1 MAGGKVEE
9 AIEKL
14 FAMQE
19 LEAVS
24 LSYAHTV
31 SAQQK
36 ADLEAFRAATRE
48 RALTMYNHVKTVEAG
63 EKGKGT
69 VVRFKIFCP
78 SLHTV
83 AMCLYSHE
91 SHLLGL
97 APSRVT
103 PPCNK
108 HRTLQQ
114 APYKHHTLQQA
125 PYKHHTLQQAPY
137 KHHTLQQA
145 PYKHHTLQ
153 QAPYT
158 AL

>member
-1 MAGGKVEE
+1 MEE

-69 VVRFKIFCP
+69 VVRPLLSKDEAIDK
-78 SLHTV
+78 
-83 AMCLYSHE
+83 AMT
-91 SHLLGL
+91 LLR
-97 APSRVT
+97 AV
-103 PPCNK
+103 
-108 HRTLQQ
+108 
-114 APYKHHTLQQA
+114 
-125 PYKHHTLQQAPY
+125 
-137 KHHTLQQA
+137 
-145 PYKHHTLQ
+145 
-153 QAPYT
+153 
-158 AL
+158 